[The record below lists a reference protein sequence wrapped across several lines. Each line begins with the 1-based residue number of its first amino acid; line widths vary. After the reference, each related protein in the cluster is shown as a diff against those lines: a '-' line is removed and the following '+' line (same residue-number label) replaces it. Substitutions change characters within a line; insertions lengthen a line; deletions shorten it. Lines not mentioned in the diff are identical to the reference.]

1 MAVSSNDSCVL
12 YIRKRG
18 INWLIAGRG
27 SFFIY
32 YYANRLPQKSSG
44 LRTTPPIYY
53 ISQFCGLSGVG
64 WVVLLFVIMAGGC
77 SHLGAPVG

>member
-27 SFFIY
+27 SF
-32 YYANRLPQKSSG
+32 
-44 LRTTPPIYY
+44 
-53 ISQFCGLSGVG
+53 LSITMITDYPKNLV
-64 WVVLLFVIMAGGC
+64 A
-77 SHLGAPVG
+77 